1 MDFGVCALW
10 ALTVRCQT
18 TWSLKLAHVPCASAR
33 ICNQRVRLC
42 AWLNVSVVS
51 LCLSMVICMCVV
63 VYSQVCWTPWRARAV
78 RGVRDVSVLGRA
90 RTCGIGRAQV
100 AGVLWTGRVVYSVS
114 DTKCNN
120 LRCTSFAMDFCCLV
134 PQLEV
139 HQDFPTEF
147 VNQAWPNKWLSGLPR
162 PRWSGLVPTENV
174 TPTLAKLLMD
184 LPNWESQIYP
194 LGHGSAWLRLSLFPR
209 LQSPPPSRLDV

>member
-1 MDFGVCALW
+1 MGFGVCVLW
-10 ALTVRCQT
+10 ALTARCQT
-18 TWSLKLAHVPCASAR
+18 TWSLKLARVPCAGAR
-33 ICNQRVRLC
+33 ICNQCVCVCLC

-51 LCLSMVICMCVV
+51 LRLPMVNCMCVV
-63 VYSQVCWTPWRARAV
+63 VYSQVCWTPWCAHAA
-78 RGVRDVSVLGRA
+78 RGVPDVSVLGRA
-90 RTCGIGRAQV
+90 RACGIGRARV
-100 AGVLWTGRVVYSVS
+100 VGVLWTGCVVYSVS
-114 DTKCNN
+114 DATCNN
-120 LRCTSFAMDFCCLV
+120 LRCTSFAMDLCCLV

-194 LGHGSAWLRLSLFPR
+194 LGHGSAWLRLSLFTR
-209 LQSPPPSRLDV
+209 LQSPPEPP